1 MGLPGAL
8 DLNYE
13 ITRLYTPPWY
23 DEELHGLADGS
34 GVSYE
39 NLRRLNLLPEL
50 IKASC
55 TVLGAWGESTAASNL
70 LHIRGL
76 DWDDQ
81 APIAKY
87 ATVTIYHP
95 NASYEGYAE
104 HFHRFYKQNNYK
116 SHAFANFGY
125 VGLIGSISAYSEAS
139 IGLGEK
145 VWITKEKDITTRFG
159 NPWTYVLRDVVQF
172 ADSIDTALTMFANA
186 KRTCSIHLG
195 LGSFERN
202 ISALNNE
209 NVGFRGIEYSARELN
224 VYNWQDMYETPN
236 HPRLKDVVYWDKHV
250 QPSKNPCL
258 ASLVID
264 HYGRL
269 DAPTIIRNITS
280 LSETGDTLNL
290 IMDYGENAAYLAFSA
305 PEDPQGPLEAYKR
318 VHTRL
323 DMAKLFAEPA
333 PK

>member
-1 MGLPGAL
+1 M

-13 ITRLYTPPWY
+13 ITRFYTPPWY
-23 DEELHGLADGS
+23 DEELRGVAAGS

-55 TVLGAWGESTAASNL
+55 TVLGAWSEATTANGL
-70 LHIRGL
+70 IHIRGL
-76 DWDDQ
+76 DWDDK

-95 NASYEGYAE
+95 NASYEGYSE
-104 HFHRFYKQNNYK
+104 HFHKYYKQRDYK

-125 VGLIGSISAYSEAS
+125 PGLIGSLNAYSEVS
-139 IGLGEK
+139 VGLGEK

-172 ADSIDTALTMFANA
+172 SDSIDTALTMLTNA
-186 KRTCSIHLG
+186 HRTCSIHLG
-195 LGSFERN
+195 LGAYERN
-202 ISALNNE
+202 ISSRADE

-224 VYNWQDMYETPN
+224 IFNWQDMYNTKA
-236 HPRLKDVVYWDKHV
+236 HPVLKDVIYWDKHV
-250 QPSKNPCL
+250 QPSNNPCL
-258 ASLVID
+258 GSLVVD
-264 HYGRL
+264 HYGHL
-269 DAPTIIRNITS
+269 DPPTIIREVTS
-280 LSETGDTLNL
+280 VSQTGDTLNL
-290 IMDYGENAAYLAFSA
+290 VLDYAENAAYLAFSA
-305 PEDPQGPLEAYKR
+305 PDDPQGPLEAYNR

-323 DMAKLFAEPA
+323 DMGKLFAEPP

>member
-1 MGLPGAL
+1 LPGAL

-13 ITRLYTPPWY
+13 ITRAYTPPWY
-23 DEELHGLADGS
+23 DEELRGAAAGS

-55 TVLGAWGESTAASNL
+55 TVLGAWNDATALSSL

-76 DWDDQ
+76 DWDDH

-95 NASYEGYAE
+95 NASYDGYE
-104 HFHRFYKQNNYK
+104 KHFHKYYKQHNYK

-125 VGLIGSISAYSEAS
+125 AGLIGSISAYSEAS
-139 IGLGEK
+139 VGLGEK

-172 ADSIDTALTMFANA
+172 ADSIDTALTMLSNA
-186 KRTCSIHLG
+186 QRTCSIHLG
-195 LGSFERN
+195 LGSYERN
-202 ISALNNE
+202 ASVKTE
-209 NVGFRGIEYSARELN
+209 DTVSFRGIEYSARELN
-224 VYNWQDMYETPN
+224 IYNWQDMFNTKA
-236 HPRLKDVVYWDKHV
+236 HPRLKDVIYWDKHV
-250 QPSKNPCL
+250 QPSDDSCL
-258 ASLVID
+258 GSLVID
-264 HYGRL
+264 HYGHI

-280 LSETGDTLNL
+280 LSKTGDTMNL
-290 IMDYGENAAYLAFSA
+290 ILDYGENAAYVAFSA
-305 PEDPQGPLEAYKR
+305 PDDPVGPLEAYSR

-323 DMAKLFAEPA
+323 DMGKLFAEPA
-333 PK
+333 PQ

>member
-1 MGLPGAL
+1 M
-8 DLNYE
+8 
-13 ITRLYTPPWY
+13 
-23 DEELHGLADGS
+23 HGVAAGS

-39 NLRRLNLLPEL
+39 DLRRLNLLPEL

-55 TVLGAWGESTAASNL
+55 TVLGAWKEATTASGL
-70 LHIRGL
+70 IHLRGL

-95 NASYEGYAE
+95 NASYEGYTE
-104 HFHRFYKQNNYK
+104 HFHKYYKQYNYT
-116 SHAFANFGY
+116 SHTFANFGY
-125 VGLIGSISAYSEAS
+125 PGLIGSLNAYSEAS

-145 VWITKEKDITTRFG
+145 VWITEEKDITTRFG

-172 ADSIDTALTMFANA
+172 ADSIDTALTMLANA
-186 KRTCSIHLG
+186 QRTCSIHLG
-195 LGSFERN
+195 LGSTERN
-202 ISALNNE
+202 SSNSDDDTI
-209 NVGFRGIEYSARELN
+209 GFRGIEYSARELN
-224 VYNWQDMYETPN
+224 IFDWQDMFNTRA
-236 HPRLKDVVYWDKHV
+236 HPRLRDVVYWDKHV
-250 QPSKNPCL
+250 QPSNNPCL
-258 ASLVID
+258 GSLLVEA
-264 HYGRL
+264 YGKL

-290 IMDYGENAAYLAFSA
+290 VLDYAENAAYLAFSA
-305 PEDPQGPLEAYKR
+305 PDDPQGPLEAYKR

-333 PK
+333 PQ